1 MPFGMEVFGLGIAR
15 YVAEIGPANVRALR
29 RSTMRHWLLA
39 CSMSAGLIAPVAA
52 RAEQNLE
59 NPGLKSGF
67 SLENP
72 KYLAEEV
79 KSRRP
84 LMSVID
90 RTGGASMLDEWGIDI
105 SGHAE
110 VSYTWSFNNPPGDA
124 LAGRVFDVQ
133 HDEFYINQL
142 DIAIQRALTPDD
154 NAVTGFKN
162 RANVGGMVEWVY
174 GYDARFI
181 HANGLFDH
189 YTDNTSRNEEF
200 DLTQAYVTV
209 GLPVGNGLLLTA
221 GKFVTPIGFETINP
235 TTNPLYSHSYL
246 FGYAIPFTH
255 TGVTG
260 KYWFNDNL
268 NATVGVSRGWEQ
280 STEDNNDAL
289 DFLFQVGYTV
299 SDKTNLYV
307 SGTTGPEQA
316 GNNGRYRT
324 LIDLILSHKVSDELT
339 VALNADWAYDNSA
352 DANGNDA
359 QWYGVAAYAMYKFC
373 PNVSVNMRGEWFND
387 KDGSR
392 GLGTNVYEAT
402 LGLAIKPFPEN
413 ALGSNLVFRPEVRYD
428 YAQESTFDGGTD
440 HDQVTVGADVI
451 FTF

>member
-1 MPFGMEVFGLGIAR
+1 MGAGMMV
-15 YVAEIGPANVRALR
+15 PA
-29 RSTMRHWLLA
+29 W
-39 CSMSAGLIAPVAA
+39 A
-52 RAEQNLE
+52 RAEQSSTRD
-59 NPGLKSGF
+59 GLDAGF
-67 SLENP
+67 STGTA

-84 LMSVID
+84 LMSAID
-90 RTGGASMLDEWGIDI
+90 RTGGASMLDEIGIDI

-110 VSYTWSFNNPPGDA
+110 VSYTWSLNNPPGDA
-124 LAGRVFDVQ
+124 ISGRVFDGQ
-133 HDEFYINQL
+133 HDEFLINQL
-142 DIAIQRALTPDD
+142 DLAIQRTLTADT
-154 NAVTGFKN
+154 NAVTGFKD
-162 RANVGGMVEWVY
+162 RANVGFMVEWLY

-189 YTDNTSRNEEF
+189 YNDNSSRNEEF

-246 FGYAIPFTH
+246 FGFAIPFTH
-255 TGVTG
+255 TGVTA
-260 KYWFNDNL
+260 KYWFNENL
-268 NATVGVSRGWEQ
+268 NATVGVTRGWEQ

-299 SDKTNLYV
+299 SDKTNLYF

-316 GNNGRYRT
+316 DNNGRYRT
-324 LIDLILSHKVSDELT
+324 VLDLILSHKVSDELT
-339 VALNADWAYDNSA
+339 VALNADWGYDVNA
-352 DANGNDA
+352 APGGEDA
-359 QWYGVAAYAMYKFC
+359 QWYGVAAYAMYKF
-373 PNVSVNMRGEWFND
+373 NQNIAVNARGEWFND
-387 KDGSR
+387 KDASR

-413 ALGSNLVFRPEVRYD
+413 DLGSNLVFRPEVRYD
-428 YAQESTFDGGTD
+428 YAQEAAFDGGTD
-440 HDQVTVGADVI
+440 HDQWTVGADVI